1 MDPLRGSPSQSRWP
15 LTAHCTGSDR
25 GGRVPG
31 GLSNTNVAG
40 PCPTSAPYVTS
51 NLAVPEPPE
60 DGSWH
65 AIVLESVHAVV
76 WHAILT
82 LDTIAVGVGSIV
94 PKLTPRI
101 VTEVPPLAGPFVGV

>member
-15 LTAHCTGSDR
+15 LTAHCAGSDR

-65 AIVLESVHAVV
+65 ATDVKAVHAVV
-76 WHAILT
+76 PHCTPAT
-82 LDTIAVGVGSIV
+82 DAVSEGSVV
-94 PKLTPRI
+94 PKLTPLI
-101 VTEVPPLAGPFVGV
+101 VTEMPPLAGPFVGV